1 MYVWVHLEE
10 EKGEMIRSLNI
21 DTVKIIRGSA

>member
-21 DTVKIIRGSA
+21 DTVKIRGSA